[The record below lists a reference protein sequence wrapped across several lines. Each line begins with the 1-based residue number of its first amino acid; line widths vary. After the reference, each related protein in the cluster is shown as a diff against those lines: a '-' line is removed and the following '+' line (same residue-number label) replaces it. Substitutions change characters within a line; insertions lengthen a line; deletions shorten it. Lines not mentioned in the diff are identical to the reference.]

1 MRSLMIAG
9 RGAVLFAVLGVGLAL
24 AQTSL
29 NAVLTNG
36 LAAFWPFDGD
46 GSDAS
51 GNGQNAFLSGIGS
64 ADGRFHTGALA
75 AKFDGVVSYG
85 VVSNR
90 TLLNQLPITISLW
103 TDAAPGF
110 GGDRQIIGNYFVAS
124 AAGTGIFV
132 NGPDVTSWFF
142 GSNGSLYPLD
152 QTGRINGHWHQITT
166 TFDQSGGA
174 IYIDGVQAQTISWT
188 GSESTGNSAE
198 NIVFGKYENSGGG
211 VESYFAGD
219 LADVRVYARSL
230 SSDEVATLYRYEST
244 PSAAAGFAGE
254 TNGFV
259 VAVSVTNPGNGYG
272 TNIPPVRLL
281 GGGGNG
287 ASATATVEHGVVT
300 GIQITNPG
308 SGYTNAPL
316 VLIGGPPGILRVQLE
331 VAAVDLT
338 LTVVQGY
345 DYQLQGSFD
354 LHSWT
359 NVGPVFLALTN
370 TVLHTVK
377 TADFGQFFRVL
388 QVP

>member
-1 MRSLMIAG
+1 MIAATITG
-9 RGAVLFAVLGVGLAL
+9 LLACLGIGQAV
-24 AQTSL
+24 AQTDL
-29 NAVLTNG
+29 NAVITNG
-36 LAAFWPFDGD
+36 LAAYWPFDGD
-46 GSDAS
+46 GFDAS
-51 GNGQNAFLSGIGS
+51 GNGQNAALVAVGS
-64 ADGRFHTGALA
+64 ADGRFHTGDIA

-103 TDAAPGF
+103 TDAAPEF
-110 GGDRQIIGNYFVAS
+110 GGDRQMVGNYFVAS

-132 NGPDVTSWFF
+132 NGADVASWFF
-142 GSNGSLYPLD
+142 GSTGSVYPLG
-152 QTGRINGHWHQITT
+152 QSGAVNGRWHQITA

-174 IYIDGVQAQTISWT
+174 IYVDGVQAQINRWT
-188 GSESTGNSAE
+188 GNESAGISAE

-219 LADVRVYARSL
+219 LSDVRVYTRSL

-281 GGGGNG
+281 GGGGHG
-287 ASATATVEHGVVT
+287 ASATATVKHGVVT

-308 SGYTNAPL
+308 SGYTNAPM

-370 TVLHTVK
+370 TVSQTVK